1 VHTYTHPY
9 MTTLSNERV
18 LAELGY
24 TMQIIHDSTGGRVPK
39 YWRPPFGDVDNRV
52 RAIAREVFDLT
63 TVVWNQDS
71 ADWLLTY
78 NEIPLTQVEA
88 SLKSFYTGKK
98 SPGLVILE
106 HELSNESVEAFIY
119 SWPIMQANGWNP
131 VTIPDASRDPTRA
144 WYFNSIN
151 DTDGVLPEGI
161 LPSTSASTQVGSST
175 SSTTSGTAGTTQR
188 THSSATPPVTP
199 SHTSTLPNS
208 AVTIQPMLS
217 VGPFIGILACAVM
230 GGFFPLAI

>member
-1 VHTYTHPY
+1 
-9 MTTLSNERV
+9 ME
-18 LAELGY
+18 
-24 TMQIIHDSTGGRVPK
+24 
-39 YWRPPFGDVDNRV
+39 DVDNRV

-71 ADWLLTY
+71 AGHTLFPPEKRSPRLNDLSDWSLTY

-131 VTIPDASRDPTRA
+131 VTIPDASGDPTRA
-144 WYFNSIN
+144 GHFNSIN
-151 DTDGVLPEGI
+151 DTDSVLPEGI
-161 LPSTSASTQVGSST
+161 LSSTSASTQVGG

-188 THSSATPPVTP
+188 THSSATSPVSP

-208 AVTIQPMLS
+208 AITIQPMLS
-217 VGPFIGILACAVM
+217 VRHFIGILACAVM